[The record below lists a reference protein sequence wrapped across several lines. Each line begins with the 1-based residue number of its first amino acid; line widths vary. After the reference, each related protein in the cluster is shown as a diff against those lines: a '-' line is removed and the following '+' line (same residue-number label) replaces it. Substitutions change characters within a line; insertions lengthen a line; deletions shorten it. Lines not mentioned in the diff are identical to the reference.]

1 MYLGFVVVT
10 GLKFHVD
17 DWREKKR
24 MMGLVHV
31 DEVLWYLL
39 TPTIVAGGGDFKRRL
54 SVCLFFSRDI
64 SKSVQLRSPNLT

>member
-1 MYLGFVVVT
+1 MCVCVHLVSFSIYTPAGILSNVLSYPTCMYLGFVVVT

-31 DEVLWYLL
+31 DEVL
-39 TPTIVAGGGDFKRRL
+39 
-54 SVCLFFSRDI
+54 
-64 SKSVQLRSPNLT
+64 